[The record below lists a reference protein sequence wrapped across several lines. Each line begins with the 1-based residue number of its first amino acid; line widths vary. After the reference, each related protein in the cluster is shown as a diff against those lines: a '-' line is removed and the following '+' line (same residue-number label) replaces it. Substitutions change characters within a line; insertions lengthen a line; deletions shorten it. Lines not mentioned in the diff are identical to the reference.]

1 MPCFVGLGETRP
13 LLTGHARLA
22 GILGW
27 PVSHSRSPR
36 LHGLWLQRHGVDGAY
51 VPLPVAPDRFAAA
64 VRALADLGFRGAN
77 VTIPHKE
84 AAFAVCDRVDPT
96 ALRAGA
102 VNTLVFR
109 DGAIEGSNT
118 DGWGFLAN
126 CAEAVPGWR
135 ADAGPVVIL
144 GAGGSARAIAAAL
157 LDAGCPGIT
166 LVNRT
171 PARAE
176 ALARALGGPIRVAAD
191 PPLAEAAMLVNT
203 TSQGMQGQPAL
214 DLDLSPLPA
223 GAVVADIV
231 YVPRETPLLSAAA
244 ARGLATVA
252 GLGMLLH
259 QARPGFE
266 AWFGVAPQVDQELRD
281 FVGGDIPLR

>member
-1 MPCFVGLGETRP
+1 M
-13 LLTGHARLA
+13 LTGHARLA

-36 LHGLWLQRHGVDGAY
+36 LHGLWLQRHAIDGAY
-51 VPLPVAPDRFAAA
+51 VPLPVAPERFGTA
-64 VRALADLGFRGAN
+64 VRSLADLGFRGAN

-96 ALRAGA
+96 AHRAGA

-109 DGAIEGSNT
+109 DGIIEGSNT

-126 CAEAVPGWR
+126 CAESVPGWR
-135 ADAGPVVIL
+135 ADSGPVVIL

-157 LDAGCPGIT
+157 LDAGCPQIT

-171 PARAE
+171 TARAE
-176 ALARALGGPIRVAAD
+176 ALARELGGAIDVAAT
-191 PPLAEAAMLVNT
+191 PPLRDAAMLVNT

-214 DLDLSPLPA
+214 TLDLSPLPPH
-223 GAVVADIV
+223 AVVADIV
-231 YVPRETPLLSAAA
+231 YVPRETPLLSAAR
-244 ARGLATVA
+244 ARGLATVD

-259 QARPGFE
+259 QARPGFA
-266 AWFGVAPQVDQELRD
+266 AWFGVTPVVDDELRAH
-281 FVGGDIPLR
+281 VGGDIPAR